1 MSKKPDLFTDLEQ
14 EQIRKAIEDAEK
26 NTSGEIRICAER
38 NCPVPSA
45 FDRAASY
52 FLKIGMDK
60 TSLRNGV
67 LIYIATDDHKFA
79 IIGDEGINRQ
89 VPEGFWDSTKERM
102 IGKFRTG
109 SLASGIIEG
118 ITAAGE
124 QLQKLFPVQDGD
136 KNELSDDISY
146 I

>member
-1 MSKKPDLFTDLEQ
+1 MSKNSAIFTDIEQ
-14 EQIRKAIEDAEK
+14 EDIRKAIEHAEK
-26 NTSGEIRICAER
+26 STSGEIRICIEKK
-38 NCPVPSA
+38 CPVPDA
-45 FDRAASY
+45 FERASIY

-60 TSLRNGV
+60 TALRNGV

-79 IIGDEGINRQ
+79 IIGDEGINAR
-89 VPEGFWDSTKERM
+89 VPADFWDTTKETM
-102 IGKFRTG
+102 LAHFKSENL
-109 SLASGIIEG
+109 SLGVIAG

-124 QLQKLFPVQDGD
+124 QLKKLFPARNGD

>member
-1 MSKKPDLFTDLEQ
+1 MSKEPAIFTDIEQ
-14 EQIRKAIEDAEK
+14 EDIRKAIEHAEK
-26 NTSGEIRICAER
+26 NTSGEIRICVEKK
-38 NCPVPSA
+38 CPVPDA
-45 FDRAASY
+45 FERASIY

-60 TSLRNGV
+60 TALRNGV

-79 IIGDEGINRQ
+79 IIGDEGINVR
-89 VPEGFWDSTKERM
+89 VPEGFWDSTKEKM
-102 IGKFRTG
+102 LEHFT
-109 SLASGIIEG
+109 SGNISSGVIAG

-124 QLQKLFPVQDGD
+124 QLQKLFPTRDGD

>member
-1 MSKKPDLFTDLEQ
+1 MSKNSALFTDIEQ
-14 EQIRKAIEDAEK
+14 EDIRKAIEHAEK
-26 NTSGEIRICAER
+26 NTSGEIRICIEKK
-38 NCPVPSA
+38 CPVPDA
-45 FDRAASY
+45 FERASIY

-60 TSLRNGV
+60 TALRNGV

-79 IIGDEGINRQ
+79 IIGDEGINVR
-89 VPEGFWDSTKERM
+89 VPADFWDTTKEKM
-102 IGKFRTG
+102 LAHFKNEDL
-109 SLASGIIEG
+109 SLGVIAG

-124 QLQKLFPVQDGD
+124 QLQKLFPARDGD